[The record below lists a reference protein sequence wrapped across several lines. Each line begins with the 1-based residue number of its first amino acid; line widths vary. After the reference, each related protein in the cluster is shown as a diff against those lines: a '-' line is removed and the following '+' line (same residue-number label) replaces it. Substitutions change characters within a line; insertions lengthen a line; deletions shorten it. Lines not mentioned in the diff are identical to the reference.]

1 MKENYREME
10 NQIAAMKSEIGSKV
24 DSLATEKVLK
34 TIISYHSKEED
45 KKIQNNITVLKE
57 TLELCG
63 SKRASLMIDNNS
75 IQKMVNELSQFM
87 YLSFENW

>member
-10 NQIAAMKSEIGSKV
+10 NQIAAMKTDIGSKV

-57 TLELCG
+57 TLDLCG

>member
-75 IQKMVNELSQFM
+75 IQIMVNELSQFM